1 MKNVHITKDSFIP
14 VINGCIFSWEKL
26 KSREDLITILNKLKY
41 IDYPDKFIFTQ
52 LIILTTQGLG
62 IKSGSF
68 LYEYI
73 NKTNNCGFSYIKD
86 KYINKELSKN
96 KIFDLLI
103 FYIKLLDE
111 YKNPKTKI
119 VVYKNILVITLYKIG
134 KLQ

>member
-26 KSREDLITILNKLKY
+26 KSLEDLITILNKLKE

-52 LIILTTQGLG
+52 LVLLTTQGLG
-62 IKSGSF
+62 IKNGSF

-73 NKTNNCGFSYIKD
+73 NKTDNGFSYIKN
-86 KYINKELSKN
+86 KYINKDLTKN

-111 YKNPKTKI
+111 YKNQKTKI
-119 VVYKNILVITLYKIG
+119 VVYKNILAITLYKIG
-134 KLQ
+134 KL

>member
-14 VINGCIFSWEKL
+14 IINGCLFGWEKL
-26 KSREDLITILNKLKY
+26 KSREDLITILNKLKE

-52 LIILTTQGLG
+52 LILLTTHGLG
-62 IKSGSF
+62 IKNGSF

-73 NKTNNCGFSYIKD
+73 NKTDNGFSYIKD
-86 KYINKELSKN
+86 KYTNKKLTKN

-119 VVYKNILVITLYKIG
+119 VVYKNILAITLYKIG
-134 KLQ
+134 KL

>member
-1 MKNVHITKDSFIP
+1 MKNVHITNDSFIP
-14 VINGCIFSWEKL
+14 IINGCIFSWGKL
-26 KSREDLITILNKLKY
+26 KSPEDLITILNKLKY

-52 LIILTTQGLG
+52 LILLITQGLG

-73 NKTNNCGFSYIKD
+73 NKTDNGFSYIKD
-86 KYINKELSKN
+86 KYINKDLTKN
-96 KIFDLLI
+96 KILDLLI

-119 VVYKNILVITLYKIG
+119 VVYKNILAITLYKIG
-134 KLQ
+134 KLE

>member
-26 KSREDLITILNKLKY
+26 KSPEDLITILNKLKY

-52 LIILTTQGLG
+52 LILLTTQGLG
-62 IKSGSF
+62 IKNGSF

-73 NKTNNCGFSYIKD
+73 NKTDNGFSYIKD

-119 VVYKNILVITLYKIG
+119 VVYKNILAITLYKIG

>member
-14 VINGCIFSWEKL
+14 IINGCLFSWEKL
-26 KSREDLITILNKLKY
+26 KSREDLITILNKLKE

-52 LIILTTQGLG
+52 LILLTTHGLG
-62 IKSGSF
+62 IKNGSF

-73 NKTNNCGFSYIKD
+73 NKTDSGFSYIKD
-86 KYINKELSKN
+86 KYTNKKLTKN

-119 VVYKNILVITLYKIG
+119 VVYKNILAITLYKIG
-134 KLQ
+134 KLE

>member
-26 KSREDLITILNKLKY
+26 KSPEDLITILNKLKY

-52 LIILTTQGLG
+52 LILLTTQGLG
-62 IKSGSF
+62 IKNGCF

-73 NKTNNCGFSYIKD
+73 NKTDNGFSYIKD

-96 KIFDLLI
+96 KILDLLI

-119 VVYKNILVITLYKIG
+119 VVYKNILAITLYKIG
-134 KLQ
+134 KL

>member
-1 MKNVHITKDSFIP
+1 MKNVHITNDSFIP
-14 VINGCIFSWEKL
+14 IINGCIFSWEKL
-26 KSREDLITILNKLKY
+26 KSPEDLITILNKLKY

-52 LIILTTQGLG
+52 LILLTTQGLG
-62 IKSGSF
+62 IKNGSF

-73 NKTNNCGFSYIKD
+73 NKTDNGFSYIKD

-119 VVYKNILVITLYKIG
+119 VVYKNILAITLYKIG

>member
-73 NKTNNCGFSYIKD
+73 NKTDNGFSYIKD

-96 KIFDLLI
+96 KILDLLI

-119 VVYKNILVITLYKIG
+119 VVYKNILAITLYKIG